1 VVEIVEKSII
11 IEEKDISRDPRKK
24 SISEVVVNPRDPR
37 NKSMDMTIKI
47 KTQKISE
54 SLNEDIIQ
62 RSVSFLCP

>member
-1 VVEIVEKSII
+1 MVEIVEKSII

>member
-11 IEEKDISRDPRKK
+11 IEEKDISRDPR
-24 SISEVVVNPRDPR
+24 

-47 KTQKISE
+47 KTEKISQ